1 METITLN
8 KNSMNFRISFENT
21 TSLHLDNFFKSS
33 SISGFSSSTKS
44 ETISSTRFNNS
55 ERFSLEKLKNNK
67 RKLESIK
74 NLSSNWNGYGS
85 PEIEEKLIS
94 KVQQIISNLEYQP
107 QIFPTGRGSIQI
119 EKHINDENFVEIEIS
134 NDEVFAYQMKNGVET
149 EKAISTDEINNLI
162 SDLYA

>member
-1 METITLN
+1 MVTIILN
-8 KNSMNFRISFENT
+8 KNSMIYRKSIEST
-21 TSLHLDNFFKSS
+21 TTLLKDNFFKSS
-33 SISGFSSSTKS
+33 LISGFSSSAKS

-74 NLSSNWNGYGS
+74 NLGSNWNGYES

-94 KVQQIISNLEYQP
+94 KVLQIISNLEYQP

-134 NDEVFAYQMKNGVET
+134 TDEIFAYQMKNGVET
-149 EKAISTDEINNLI
+149 EKEISTDEINNLI